1 MADQRANCSFAS
13 RADKQREI
21 ASNEGQ
27 ASGGNVKTDPARA
40 ADAGPRAESTGG
52 ASLR

>member
-1 MADQRANCSFAS
+1 MADQTENGNFAS
-13 RADKQREI
+13 RADTQRET

-27 ASGGNVKTDPARA
+27 ASGGNVKTAPAREV
-40 ADAGPRAESTGG
+40 DAGPRAESTGG